1 MVDDRRPLPLQAVLL
16 AGALVAAGLLFS
28 ELITLLVAVLA
39 TVIIAIP
46 LAACATFLQRRLR
59 VPRPIGALLG
69 VLLGLGAVAGVL
81 AVVIPAFV
89 EEAKRFAGAVP
100 AILGSLRS
108 AIRDLTGAESGE
120 VTERAET
127 FLQRYLENPG
137 LLIDPITSIG
147 SGIAGILT
155 GLIVAIVTAYYMAVR
170 PEPLVRGAIRLFP
183 PERRDAALAL
193 MTEVR
198 EAWIGWLRG
207 VGIDM
212 VVTGTLLYVALQLVG
227 LEFALVFAV
236 LTAILV
242 VVPYFGAIV
251 GGIPPVLYALTISPG
266 KALVVLLV
274 YLLVQQIEG
283 NVILPLVMS
292 RTVRLHPAVV
302 ALGVVVIGSL
312 IGFFGLFVAVPI
324 LSLITIATRRLWV
337 EPLEE
342 RARDAEREREA
353 ALSTAGGA

>member
-16 AGALVAAGLLFS
+16 AAALVAAGLLFT

-39 TVIIAIP
+39 TIVVAIP
-46 LAACATFLQRRLR
+46 LAACARTLQRFRI
-59 VPRPIGALLG
+59 PRPLGAFAG
-69 VLLGLGAVAGVL
+69 VLIGIGIVAGVL
-81 AVVIPAFV
+81 AIVIPAFV
-89 EEAKRFAGAVP
+89 EEAKRFADAVP
-100 AILGSLRS
+100 AILDSLRD
-108 AIRDLTGAESGE
+108 AIHDVTGAESGE
-120 VTERAET
+120 VTERAEV

-147 SGIAGILT
+147 SGIAGILA

-170 PEPLVRGAIRLFP
+170 PEPLVRGFVRLFP
-183 PERRDAALAL
+183 PARRDSALAL
-193 MTEVR
+193 MSEVR
-198 EAWIGWLRG
+198 DAWVGWLKG

-212 VVTGTLLYVALQLVG
+212 VVTGTLLYVALRLVG

-236 LTAILV
+236 LTAVLV

-266 KALVVLLV
+266 KALVVLFV
-274 YLLVQQIEG
+274 YLLVQQIES

-292 RTVRLHPAVV
+292 KTVRLHPAVV
-302 ALGVVVIGSL
+302 ALGVVVVGSL
-312 IGFFGLFVAVPI
+312 FGFFGLFMAVPI
-324 LSLITIATRRLWV
+324 LSLVTISVRRLWV

-342 RARDAEREREA
+342 RADAAEQERKA
-353 ALSTAGGA
+353 ALSTPP